1 MHYGIRDI
9 AEEWFTSYLFNRRQ
23 FTSIGNTHSEN
34 TTVTCGVPQGSVL
47 GPLLFLIYIN
57 DFSNCSDVLDLHF
70 FADDSNLF
78 FSHKNLSQLERHV
91 NDELT
96 QVYTWLQFV
105 LINFR

>member
-1 MHYGIRDI
+1 MESEILPKNGLLPICLTEDNLLPLEIQILKILLSPVVYHK
-9 AEEWFTSYLFNRRQ
+9 AQ
-23 FTSIGNTHSEN
+23 FLVHFF
-34 TTVTCGVPQGSVL
+34 
-47 GPLLFLIYIN
+47 FLIYIN

-78 FSHKNLSQLERHV
+78 FSHKNLSQLELHV